1 MEILDFGR
9 ALDDP
14 MTPYLAVDRSQPRHE
29 CWVTGHMVAGLDG
42 TAAIQGKV
50 GALSTD
56 VDQDLFRR
64 MRQIADVVL
73 VGAETVRQEGYGLV
87 RLSEQAQAARQAVG
101 KPPTPPVAVVSG
113 SLKLNWQ
120 LKLFSQPPE
129 HAKTLIITSEAADPD
144 RLAEAQQHAEVII
157 AGAHRVEPAAAL
169 RALAERGHRVVLC
182 EGGPRLLGEFVTA
195 DRLDELCLSIAPVM
209 GGDNLPVAVFPEQ
222 AGIRRFTLQHVLSED
237 QTLFLRYEAKR
248 NGEPNHE

>member
-101 KPPTPPVAVVSG
+101 KPPDRKSTR
-113 SLKLNWQ
+113 LN
-120 LKLFSQPPE
+120 S
-129 HAKTLIITSEAADPD
+129 S
-144 RLAEAQQHAEVII
+144 
-157 AGAHRVEPAAAL
+157 
-169 RALAERGHRVVLC
+169 
-182 EGGPRLLGEFVTA
+182 
-195 DRLDELCLSIAPVM
+195 
-209 GGDNLPVAVFPEQ
+209 
-222 AGIRRFTLQHVLSED
+222 HV
-237 QTLFLRYEAKR
+237 
-248 NGEPNHE
+248 